1 MNLDQ
6 SASALQEIVLTLVV
20 IAVAVAALEGFLYL
34 VLVRWVKARLA
45 IHLMLIAPAFVGLL
59 LLILYPLLWELN
71 VSFTNMSL
79 RRFCA
84 PDFPTAGLLTECK
97 GESMFVGAE
106 NYIKVFTTPVLQ
118 QAGFFQVLW
127 QTVLWTVLNV
137 TMHVAGG
144 LGLALLLH
152 RQMRGKG
159 IYRALIVLP
168 WAVPQ
173 IVALAVWRTELHGEF
188 GMVNQ
193 LLGLVGVTG
202 PSWLTDPT
210 WNFAAMV
217 MVNVWLGIP
226 FMMVILLGGL
236 QSIPGDL
243 YEAAEIDGASSRQS
257 FRHITL
263 PMIAPV
269 LTPAIIL
276 GVVWTFNNFN
286 VPFVLNQNE
295 LETSDTLVTGL
306 FRAAFQYNRYGF
318 AGAYAFPIFI
328 LAVQLDLTGTYRGLV
343 IAYSVTSV
351 PFSIWILKGYYDTV
365 PIELEEAARIDGAS
379 QLGAFWRILLPLSA
393 PALAIVFLFN
403 FLAAWNEFVLARV
416 LIGSTTELFT
426 WPLGILRFQA
436 QFQTQWGDLAAASIL
451 VSIPI
456 VALFLYSSKWLISGV
471 TLGGVKG

>member
-1 MNLDQ
+1 MNFDQ

-34 VLVRWVKARLA
+34 VLVRWIKARLA
-45 IHLMLIAPAFVGLL
+45 VPLMLIAPAFVGLL
-59 LLILYPLLWELN
+59 LLIAYPLLWELN

-193 LLGLVGVTG
+193 LLDMVGITG

-217 MVNVWLGIP
+217 LVNVWLGIP

-318 AGAYAFPIFI
+318 AGAYAFAIF
-328 LAVQLDLTGTYRGLV
+328 AVLLV
-343 IAYSVTSV
+343 FVIFYVRRSGA
-351 PFSIWILKGYYDTV
+351 LK
-365 PIELEEAARIDGAS
+365 
-379 QLGAFWRILLPLSA
+379 SA
-393 PALAIVFLFN
+393 
-403 FLAAWNEFVLARV
+403 
-416 LIGSTTELFT
+416 TE
-426 WPLGILRFQA
+426 
-436 QFQTQWGDLAAASIL
+436 
-451 VSIPI
+451 
-456 VALFLYSSKWLISGV
+456 
-471 TLGGVKG
+471 